1 MNEVLLRYTYQEMR
15 YFMEE
20 PSLTIGERTEKY
32 LSLIHLLDHLM
43 PTEGAIY
50 GTCQENR
57 SAYKPR
63 SSEAGSRVEL
73 ERAHTH
79 TV

>member
-32 LSLIHLLDHLM
+32 LSLIHVLSHLM
-43 PTEGAIY
+43 PTEGASY
-50 GTCQENR
+50 GIRQENR
-57 SAYKPR
+57 PAYKPLCR
-63 SSEAGSRVEL
+63 QTGSRIEL
-73 ERAHTH
+73 ERTH
-79 TV
+79 TNTF

>member
-20 PSLTIGERTEKY
+20 PSLTIGERTERY
-32 LSLIHLLDHLM
+32 LSLIHVLNHLM
-43 PTEGAIY
+43 PKEGASN
-50 GTCQENR
+50 GLCKEVR
-57 SAYKPR
+57 SAYEPR
-63 SSEAGSRVEL
+63 SGETGSRLEL
-73 ERAHTH
+73 EGTHTH

>member
-50 GTCQENR
+50 GACQENR
-57 SAYKPR
+57 SAHQPR
-63 SSEAGSRVEL
+63 SSETGQQLEL
-73 ERAHTH
+73 ERAHTY
-79 TV
+79 TL